1 MPAPYSFKEKEM
13 KVLNSGSIVIKY
25 ISGGRAVELKK
36 GETVEMDE
44 KTFSVLNKFFR
55 GLEKVEEKS
64 VIIESKPEKI
74 EKKTEKKTTVKKSK
88 AKK

>member
-25 ISGGRAVELKK
+25 ISGGRAVELKQ

-44 KTFSVLNKFFR
+44 KTFSVLSKFFR

-74 EKKTEKKTTVKKSK
+74 EKKTTVKKSK